1 MAMVKV
7 CDSTDQFSVPTGNY
21 PAKLLG
27 YKEMQPSAKFPDSG
41 TSYVWEF
48 EIIEGLHARKTTSRW
63 TPTKLTMSNNFG
75 KLVREMLGRPLVNG
89 EDVDPDNF
97 IGKKYTITVGPS
109 ADGMKTKVIMVA
121 PLAASPAMAPP
132 PLVPPAAPA
141 PLSNRRTAPAAPPV
155 PVLVAPAV
163 VAPVQTIDTKDK
175 TIFVSR
181 DGVEQATFM
190 DYDLAYAELDN
201 PTWVNAVVYDTAK
214 KIYVPARDY
223 LLPF

>member
-1 MAMVKV
+1 
-7 CDSTDQFSVPTGNY
+7 
-21 PAKLLG
+21 
-27 YKEMQPSAKFPDSG
+27 MQPSAKFPDSG

-121 PLAASPAMAPP
+121 PLAASMMAPP
-132 PLVPPAAPA
+132 PLLAPPAALAAKAPPA
-141 PLSNRRTAPAAPPV
+141 PKP
-155 PVLVAPAV
+155 VAPAV
-163 VAPVQTIDTKDK
+163 VAPVRTIDTKDK
-175 TIFVSR
+175 TVFVSR
-181 DGVEQATFM
+181 DGVEQAKFM
-190 DYDLAYAELDN
+190 DYDEAYAMLND
-201 PTWVNAVVYDTAK
+201 PTWVNAVVYDTVK

>member
-7 CDSTDQFSVPTGNY
+7 CDSTDQFSVPTGTY

-75 KLVREMLGRPLVNG
+75 KLVREMLGRPLING

-97 IGKKYTITVGPS
+97 IGKKFTITVGPS

-121 PLAASPAMAPP
+121 PGAATPATSMAPP
-132 PLVPPAAPA
+132 PPG
-141 PLSNRRTAPAAPPV
+141 APAAKPV
-155 PVLVAPAV
+155 IA
-163 VAPVQTIDTKDK
+163 APVAEDK
-175 TIFVSR
+175 ARKVFVSR
-181 DGVEQATFM
+181 DGVEQGTFW
-190 DYDLAYAELDN
+190 DYDLAYAELGN
-201 PTWVNAVVYDTAK
+201 PTWVNAVVYDTVL
-214 KIYVPARDY
+214 KIYVPAREY

>member
-7 CDSTDQFSVPTGNY
+7 CDSSDQFLVPTGTFT
-21 PAKLLG
+21 AKLLG

-41 TSYVWEF
+41 TSYAWEF
-48 EIIEGLHARKTTSRW
+48 EICEGLHARKTTSRW

-75 KLVREMLGRPLVNG
+75 KLVREMLGRPLING
-89 EDVDPDNF
+89 EDIDPDTF

-109 ADGMKTKVIMVA
+109 ADGLKTKVIMVA
-121 PLAASPAMAPP
+121 PLATHTMSPPAPP
-132 PLVPPAAPA
+132 APP
-141 PLSNRRTAPAAPPV
+141 APAAKRSTAP
-155 PVLVAPAV
+155 VAPPAP

-181 DGVEQATFM
+181 DGVEKPKFM
-190 DYDLAYAELDN
+190 DYDEAYAMLED
-201 PTWVNAVVYDTAK
+201 PTWAGAMVYDTRVKA
-214 KIYVPARDY
+214 YVPARDY

>member
-7 CDSTDQFSVPTGNY
+7 CDSTDQFSVPTGTY

-97 IGKKYTITVGPS
+97 IGKKFTITVGPS

-121 PLAASPAMAPP
+121 PGAATPATSMAPP
-132 PLVPPAAPA
+132 PPG
-141 PLSNRRTAPAAPPV
+141 APAAKPMI
-155 PVLVAPAV
+155 A
-163 VAPVQTIDTKDK
+163 APVAEDK
-175 TIFVSR
+175 ARKVFVSR
-181 DGVEQATFM
+181 DGVEQGTFM
-190 DYDLAYAELDN
+190 DYDLAYAELTN
-201 PTWVNAVVYDTAK
+201 PTWVNAVVYDTVK
-214 KIYVPARDY
+214 KVYVPAREY

>member
-7 CDSTDQFSVPTGNY
+7 CDSTDQFSVPTGTY

-75 KLVREMLGRPLVNG
+75 KLVREMLGRPLIGG
-89 EDVDPDNF
+89 EDVDPDTF
-97 IGKKYTITVGPS
+97 IGSKYTITVGPS
-109 ADGMKTKVIMVA
+109 ADGMKTKVIMCA
-121 PLAASPAMAPP
+121 PLTTSTMAPP
-132 PLVPPAAPA
+132 PPLAPPA
-141 PLSNRRTAPAAPPV
+141 PLSNRRTAPVAPPAPV
-155 PVLVAPAV
+155 PVAPAV
-163 VAPVQTIDTKDK
+163 VAPVRTIDTKDK
-175 TIFVSR
+175 TVFVSR

-190 DYDLAYAELDN
+190 DYDEAYAMISN
-201 PTWVNAVVYDTAK
+201 PTWVNAVVYDTEK
-214 KIYVPARDY
+214 KVYVPARDY

>member
-7 CDSTDQFSVPTGNY
+7 CDSTDQFSVPTGTY

-121 PLAASPAMAPP
+121 PLATSTMAPP
-132 PLVPPAAPA
+132 PPLPPPA
-141 PLSNRRTAPAAPPV
+141 PLSNRRTAPVAPPV
-155 PVLVAPAV
+155 AAPVAPAV
-163 VAPVQTIDTKDK
+163 VAPVRTIDTKDK
-175 TIFVSR
+175 TVFVSR

-190 DYDLAYAELDN
+190 DYDEAYAMISS
-201 PTWVNAVVYDTAK
+201 PTWVNAVVYDTEK
-214 KIYVPARDY
+214 KIYVPAREY